1 MQINEYL
8 VDKVYQ
14 QSSVWTHLLYVFIL
28 MAVQTFFSFCLLLHF
43 HSCFTQIRLDWPPP
57 PLPKLLI
64 YATAVLLSI
73 ITLIC
78 LMSLLSLKKLGGPSL
93 APENSRALICN
104 ACSCLV
110 YIPPVSIFFTLP
122 PPQVSKLG
130 SVYIVVSI
138 DTFFKLSVAVII
150 LFWHQGSSF
159 LEKSKTVILAGK
171 TFVLL

>member
-1 MQINEYL
+1 MNIWLTKCTNNLLYEHIFCTFSFWWL
-8 VDKVYQ
+8 FKH
-14 QSSVWTHLLYVFIL
+14 SSVFVCYYI
-28 MAVQTFFSFCLLLHF
+28 
-43 HSCFTQIRLDWPPP
+43 FTVVSHKSDLTDPPP

-93 APENSRALICN
+93 APKNSRALICN

-122 PPQVSKLG
+122 PPQASKLG
-130 SVYIVVSI
+130 SVYIVVST
-138 DTFFKLSVAVII
+138 DTFFKLLVAVII

>member
-1 MQINEYL
+1 MNT
-8 VDKVYQ
+8 
-14 QSSVWTHLLYVFIL
+14 SSVR
-28 MAVQTFFSFCLLLHF
+28 F
-43 HSCFTQIRLDWPPP
+43 HSDGCSNILQFLSAITFSQLFHTNQTWLTPPP

-93 APENSRALICN
+93 APKNSRALICN

-122 PPQVSKLG
+122 PPQASKLG
-130 SVYIVVSI
+130 SVYIVVST
-138 DTFFKLSVAVII
+138 DTFFKLLVAVII

>member
-1 MQINEYL
+1 MNIWLTKCTNNLYEHIFCTFSFWWL
-8 VDKVYQ
+8 FKH
-14 QSSVWTHLLYVFIL
+14 SSVFVCYYI
-28 MAVQTFFSFCLLLHF
+28 
-43 HSCFTQIRLDWPPP
+43 FTVVSQ
-57 PLPKLLI
+57 LLI

-93 APENSRALICN
+93 APKNSRALICN

-122 PPQVSKLG
+122 PPQASKLG
-130 SVYIVVSI
+130 SVYIVVST
-138 DTFFKLSVAVII
+138 DTFFKLLVAVII